1 MDHSYGQKESRGREP
16 VKKSSDFRRHAKE
29 CRALARKAPPGEYR
43 DQLLALAEAWDLLA
57 IESEAALKR
66 EPERI

>member
-1 MDHSYGQKESRGREP
+1 

-29 CRALARKAPPGEYR
+29 CRALARKASPGEYR

>member
-1 MDHSYGQKESRGREP
+1 M
-16 VKKSSDFRRHAKE
+16 KKTSDFRRHAKE
-29 CRALARKAPPGEYR
+29 CRALARKSSPGDYR
-43 DQLLALAEAWDLLA
+43 NQLLALADAWDLLA